1 MKRNGNPKWA
11 YNELVSPL
19 GRINSN
25 DFAFLSHVLRPMQ
38 YDDYDDYEYCRPWG
52 NQSIGK
58 RHENH
63 DLSSTKVQL
72 G

>member
-1 MKRNGNPKWA
+1 MKRNSDPKWA
-11 YNELVSPL
+11 YSELGSPL

-25 DFAFLSHVLRPMQ
+25 DFIFLSHVLRPMQ
-38 YDDYDDYEYCRPWG
+38 YDDYEYCRPWG

-58 RHENH
+58 RHDSHN
-63 DLSSTKVQL
+63 LSSTKVQL